1 MNRRHLMIT
10 SLLAMPGTAL
20 AQGSPHAHT
29 HPPGPNGGTIG
40 EVGTRHVELVVQ
52 AGELRIYVL
61 NEQDRPISA
70 QGASGS
76 VVVQAQGRQQT
87 VRLEAGAG
95 DAYLVG
101 RGDIPARGLRVV
113 ATLTLPGQPQR
124 SVRFA
129 AIP

>member
-1 MNRRHLMIT
+1 MNRRNLIIT
-10 SLLAMPGTAL
+10 ALLAMPGAAL
-20 AQGSPHAHT
+20 AQGHSHSHA
-29 HPPGPNGGTIG
+29 PGPNGGTIG
-40 EVGTRHVELVVQ
+40 EVGNRHVELVVQ

-61 NEQDRPISA
+61 DEQDRVTSA
-70 QGASGS
+70 RGATGS

-87 VRLEAGAG
+87 VRLEAGAD
-95 DAYLVG
+95 DAFLVG

-124 SVRFA
+124 SVRFP